1 MLKSLRDLPVSMREH
16 MLQTYE
22 KRFPKAKSI
31 GMSLTKDGNIRVHS
45 NFGSILFSENGE
57 ELV

>member
-1 MLKSLRDLPVSMREH
+1 MLKSLRELPDEKSEY

-22 KRFPKAKSI
+22 KKFPKAKSI
-31 GMSLTKDGNIRVHS
+31 GMSLTKDGNIKVHS
-45 NFGSILFSENGE
+45 NFGSMLFNENGE